1 MTMTAYATKELRAET
16 LAAAVLV
23 MEAYRGQGENF
34 PGNFDMHP
42 AIKSQPNGE
51 GFSFTA
57 DMSGLLSPVAFGLN
71 RQGGVQAQIISLSSG
86 KPMDEQIE
94 KAIGRPAGP
103 TSPANKPKP
112 GV

>member
-1 MTMTAYATKELRAET
+1 MTMTAYATKDLKAET

-34 PGNFDMHP
+34 PGNFDTHP
-42 AIKSQPNGE
+42 AIKAQPAGE
-51 GFSFTA
+51 GFSFTD

-71 RQGGVQAQIISLSSG
+71 RQGSQAQIISLSTG
-86 KPMDEQIE
+86 KPLDEQIV

-103 TSPANKPKP
+103 AGPAGKPKP